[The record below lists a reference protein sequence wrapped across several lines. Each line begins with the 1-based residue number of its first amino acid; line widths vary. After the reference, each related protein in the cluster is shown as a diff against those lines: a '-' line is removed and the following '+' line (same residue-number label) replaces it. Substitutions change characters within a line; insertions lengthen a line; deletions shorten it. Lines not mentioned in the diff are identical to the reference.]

1 MVSAL
6 NRACVVLALVE
17 DVNVGAGRSAFGTCS
32 LVIHVVVVYLNHG
45 GELNPSRFLS
55 WLVDDEV
62 LPQVE
67 SIDFIVGDVV
77 AKDYPIFVR
86 VWVYSRSTT

>member
-1 MVSAL
+1 M
-6 NRACVVLALVE
+6 LALVE

-62 LPQVE
+62 FSQVE
-67 SIDFIVGDVV
+67 SVDFFVSDVSSY
-77 AKDYPIFVR
+77 DSPFITSYE
-86 VWVYSRSTT
+86 